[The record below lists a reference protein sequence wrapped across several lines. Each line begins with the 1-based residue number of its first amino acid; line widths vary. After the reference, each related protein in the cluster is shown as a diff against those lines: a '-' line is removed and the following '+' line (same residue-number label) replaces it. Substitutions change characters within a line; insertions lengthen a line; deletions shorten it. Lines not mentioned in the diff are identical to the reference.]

1 MGCQEE
7 PGFITEE
14 KDISVMIKRSL
25 AFGPG
30 LVSAS
35 KNAPHGY
42 IVFIFTFIAVIQ
54 EVFDSLDTRN
64 QRIKVERLSTTSTKT
79 KDAYETPGTDR
90 QCIVEVLAVSEVL
103 QAFDEDLK
111 FVVLFKACN
120 SQFCLYIYFPPND
133 LLIRTASIPLLKS
146 QEPELMGFFASS
158 V

>member
-7 PGFITEE
+7 SDFITEE
-14 KDISVMIKRSL
+14 KDIISVMIKQSL

-30 LVSAS
+30 LVSTFREGGVFLKAS

-42 IVFIFTFIAVIQ
+42 IDFIFTFIAVIQ
-54 EVFDSLDTRN
+54 EVFDTRN

-120 SQFCLYIYFPPND
+120 SQFCLYII
-133 LLIRTASIPLLKS
+133 LL
-146 QEPELMGFFASS
+146 S
-158 V
+158 VAYRVPM